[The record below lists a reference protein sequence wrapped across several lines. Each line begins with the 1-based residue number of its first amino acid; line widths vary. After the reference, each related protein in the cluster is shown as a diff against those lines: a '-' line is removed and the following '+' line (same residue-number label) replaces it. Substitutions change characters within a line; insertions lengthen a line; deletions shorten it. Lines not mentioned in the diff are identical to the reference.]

1 MFDKDRYGYLT
12 MEDLK
17 KFLTTLGDRMSDKEV
32 EDMVKLVD
40 REKEGFVECE
50 GKTVNSNAKLLKN
63 NSKHS

>member
-17 KFLTTLGDRMSDKEV
+17 KFLTTLGDRLSDKEV
-32 EDMVKLVD
+32 EDMMKLVD

-50 GKTVNSNAKLLKN
+50 GKSL
-63 NSKHS
+63 NSKTSKIKSENS